1 MKTINNLLPV
11 RILSVTIL
19 FFISLF
25 VSSQTEIKD
34 KTLSPY
40 FFVQSDES
48 KVDQLPLK
56 STSAIVDIAG
66 VIADVKVR
74 QVYKNE
80 GNKALEAIY
89 IFPGSTRAAVYG
101 MKMTIGERTI
111 EAKIEEREKARQD
124 YEEAKQNGQSA
135 SLLEQQRPNV
145 FQMNV
150 ANILPGD
157 EIVVELS
164 YTELLIPDEG
174 VYEFVYPTVVGPRY
188 SNTPEDLATS
198 NKKWVANPYTEE
210 GKLPFY
216 TFDMDIILRAGLPVQ
231 DVVCASHET
240 DVQFLGPDKVKIE
253 FKDAAKFGGNRD
265 FILKYRLQGEHIQ
278 SGLLLYEGEQENFFL
293 LMVQPPKQVK
303 PEHIPPR
310 EYVFIVDV
318 SGSMNGFPL
327 DVSKTLLKDLIGN
340 LRSTDKFNILLFA
353 GSSRFFSEYSVEANS
368 TNIKKAINFLDNQ
381 RGGGGTELLPAL
393 KRALALQGT
402 ENYARTFIIATDGYV
417 TVEKEAYDLIRR
429 NLGTANFFTFGIG
442 TSVNRYI
449 IEGMAHVGKGLPFI
463 ATGKSEA
470 LQKAKKFR
478 KYISNPVLTNINI
491 EFKNFEVYDVEPLE
505 IPDVF
510 SERPV
515 LVYGKYQGGVF
526 GSIQLT
532 GKSGNKDFKW
542 GLDIK
547 KYTRDRSNTAL
558 KYLWARERI
567 RILDDYTNLASNDA
581 HVNEITAL
589 GLKYNL
595 LTAYTSFIAI
605 DSEIR
610 NQDGNVTTVKQPL
623 PLPQGVSNYAIG
635 AASSS
640 GAPKGRSGN
649 YKKFGNQLM
658 AEQAIYSIVD
668 DDKIMEEESIF
679 VALETSPEFKGGEK
693 VFKEFLK
700 SKLSYPTDAK
710 EKGIE
715 GTVYIEFIV
724 NKDGTIESVS
734 VVRSVS
740 KSLDEE
746 AIRVI
751 KLTSG
756 KWKAGKQNGKSVK
769 ASMIVPVKFKL

>member
-1 MKTINNLLPV
+1 MKTITSKIILL
-11 RILSVTIL
+11 IA
-19 FFISLF
+19 LF
-25 VSSQTEIKD
+25 VSILSINSFGQFEQNED

-40 FFVQSDES
+40 FFIQSDEQGI
-48 KVDQLPLK
+48 DHLPLK
-56 STSAIVDIAG
+56 STSAVVNIAG

-80 GNKALEAIY
+80 GQKTIEAIY

-124 YEEAKQNGQSA
+124 YEEARQNGQSA

-150 ANILPGD
+150 ANIMPGD
-157 EIVVELS
+157 EIVVEMN
-164 YTELLIPDEG
+164 YTELLIPAEG

-188 SNTPEDLATS
+188 SNTPIDLASS
-198 NKKWVANPYTEE
+198 NEKWVSNPYTEE

-216 TFDMDIILRAGLPVQ
+216 SFDLDVIIKAGIPVK
-231 DVVCASHET
+231 DVVCNSHET
-240 DVQFLGPDKVKIE
+240 DIKFLSRDEVEIKL
-253 FKDAAKFGGNRD
+253 KDAEKFGGNRD
-265 FILKYRLQGEHIQ
+265 FILKYRLRGEQIE
-278 SGLLLYEGEQENFFL
+278 SGLLLYEGEKENFFL

-318 SGSMNGFPL
+318 SGSMSGFPL
-327 DVSKTLLKDLIGN
+327 DVSKSLLKDLIGN
-340 LRSTDKFNILLFA
+340 LRTTDKFNILLFA
-353 GSSRFFSEYSVEANS
+353 GSSRFFSEYSLDANS
-368 TNIKKAINFLDNQ
+368 TNINKAINFLDNQ

-402 ENYARTFIIATDGYV
+402 ENYSRTFIIATDGYV
-417 TVEKEAYDLIRR
+417 NVEKEAYNLIRR

-449 IEGMAHVGKGLPFI
+449 IEGMAHVGKGLPFV
-463 ATGKSEA
+463 ATGKSDA
-470 LQKAKKFR
+470 LQLAKKFR

-491 EFKNFEVYDVEPLE
+491 EFINFEVYDVEPLE

-526 GSIQLT
+526 GSIELT
-532 GKSGNKDFKW
+532 GKTGNKDFKW

-558 KYLWARERI
+558 KYLWARERV

-581 HVNEITAL
+581 HINEITAL

-610 NQDGNVTTVKQPL
+610 NQTGDISTVKVPL
-623 PLPQGVSNYAIG
+623 PLPQGVSNYAVG
-635 AASSS
+635 AASSA
-640 GAPKGRSGN
+640 GALKGRSGN
-649 YKKFGNQLM
+649 YKKFGSQPV
-658 AEQAIYSIVD
+658 AEQALYNIVD
-668 DDKIMEEESIF
+668 DDLVIEEESIF
-679 VALETSPEFKGGEK
+679 ALMEESPKFKGGEK
-693 VFKEFLK
+693 AFREFLQK
-700 SKLSYPTDAK
+700 NLIYPQTEK

-715 GTVYIEFIV
+715 GTVYVEFIV
-724 NKDGTIESVS
+724 NKDGTIEGIAI
-734 VVRSVS
+734 VRGVS
-740 KSLDEE
+740 KALDEE
-746 AIRVI
+746 AVRVI

-756 KWKAGKQNGKSVK
+756 KWKPGKQNGKAVIV
-769 ASMIVPVKFKL
+769 SMIVPVKFKL